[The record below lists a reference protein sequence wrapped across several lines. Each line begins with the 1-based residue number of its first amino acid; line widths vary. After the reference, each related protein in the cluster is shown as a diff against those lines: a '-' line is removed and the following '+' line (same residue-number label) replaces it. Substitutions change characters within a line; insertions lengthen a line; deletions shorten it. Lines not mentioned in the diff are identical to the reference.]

1 MRFPFSKPRIEDL
14 DHYLARKEYDKALRA
29 VTNELEKRPEQFNLL
44 LRQAE
49 ILGLAGN
56 RESAIRLYRQLAERY
71 TRDGFYA
78 KAIALY
84 KKILRLEP
92 DAEDIHDELTR
103 LIEED
108 KRTRLPLEQRLG
120 TLRSPSGAS
129 QSETTDPVRDQQ
141 LKELQ
146 ASALFAAFEK
156 DTLRDLLTSTNLRS
170 YRENDTIVTEGEPGS
185 SLFLIVSGTV
195 QVSTRDE
202 VSGEPIHL
210 ATLGPGD
217 FFGEVSL
224 LTGKP
229 RTATITADSQV
240 ITIELDRKS
249 VDRIAIRHPE
259 VRTIL
264 EEFYNR
270 RAEEAVEAIIHRRK
284 QGSG

>member
-1 MRFPFSKPRIEDL
+1 MRLPFSKPRIEDL
-14 DHYLARKEYDKALRA
+14 DRYLARKEYDKALQA
-29 VTNELEKRPEQFNLL
+29 VTNELHKKPEQFNLL

-49 ILGLAGN
+49 ILGLAGD
-56 RESAIRLYRQLAERY
+56 RGRAVRLYRDLAQRY
-71 TRDGFYA
+71 AKDGFYA

-92 DAEDIHDELTR
+92 DAENVHEELTR

-108 KRTRLPLEQRLG
+108 KRTRLPLEQRLA
-120 TLRSPSGAS
+120 LSHAPAEKRSTGEEDA
-129 QSETTDPVRDQQ
+129 EREQQ

-156 DTLRDLLTSTNLRS
+156 ETLHELLTSTNLRS
-170 YRENDTIVTEGEPGS
+170 YRENDTIVTEGAPGS

-195 QVSTRDE
+195 QVSTLDE
-202 VSGEPIHL
+202 ASGETIHL
-210 ATLGPGD
+210 ARLGAGD

-229 RTATITADSQV
+229 RTATITAESQV
-240 ITIELDRKS
+240 IAIELDRQS
-249 VDRIAIRHPE
+249 VDRIAVRHPE

-284 QGSG
+284 GAG

>member
-14 DHYLARKEYDKALRA
+14 DHYLARKEYDKALEA
-29 VTNELEKRPEQFNLL
+29 VTNELQKRPAQFNLL

-49 ILGLAGN
+49 ILGLAGD
-56 RESAIRLYRQLAERY
+56 RERAIKLYRDLAEHY
-71 TRDGFYA
+71 TKDGFYA

-92 DAEDIHDELTR
+92 DAEDIHEELTR

-108 KRTRLPLEQRLG
+108 KRTRLPLEQRLKAARPAAPA
-120 TLRSPSGAS
+120 TES
-129 QSETTDPVRDQQ
+129 TDDSDERQQQ

-156 DTLRDLLTSTNLRS
+156 ETLHELLTSTTLRS
-170 YRENDTIVTEGEPGS
+170 YNEGDIIVTEGAPGS
-185 SLFLIVSGTV
+185 SLFLVVSGTV
-195 QVSTRDE
+195 QVFTRDE
-202 VSGEPIHL
+202 ATREEIHL
-210 ATLGPGD
+210 AQLGAGD

-229 RTATITADSQV
+229 RTATIKADSPV
-240 ITIELDRKS
+240 IAIELTRES
-249 VDRIAIRHPE
+249 VDRIATHHPE

-264 EEFYNR
+264 EEFYRR
-270 RAEEAVEAIIHRRK
+270 RAEEAVEAIIHRKKRPE
-284 QGSG
+284 